1 MWSVAQP
8 EVCTPT
14 SCCQLPNYAYY
25 SVLFNLTSVQC
36 AYLSIANQTT
46 SISVYMIMIM
56 PSINNFFVQ
65 LKHPIQ

>member
-36 AYLSIANQTT
+36 AHLSIANQTT
-46 SISVYMIMIM
+46 MQYLSIHNDYAKYKH
-56 PSINNFFVQ
+56 FFCAV
-65 LKHPIQ
+65 KTP